1 MARNNDTKET
11 NKETKAWMLH
21 ESEVKDGISYQI
33 TYLTGDKEGTIA
45 YGQVRIND
53 FVAIKCGLVHSK
65 GGHDFWSFPSKK
77 GNDGNWYDDV
87 IPMNKTAAAILK
99 AAAED
104 AVDVVLDELLPE
116 KEKKD
121 VASRQERRSRR

>member
-1 MARNNDTKET
+1 MARNNDKS
-11 NKETKAWMLH
+11 WILH
-21 ESEVKDGISYQI
+21 ESEVKDGVSFQI
-33 TYLTGDKEGTIA
+33 TYLTGDEEGTIA

-99 AAAED
+99 NAAED
-104 AVDVVLDELLPE
+104 AVDVVLDELLPA
-116 KEKKD
+116 KRDKD
-121 VASRQERRSRR
+121 KQDRKSRR

>member
-1 MARNNDTKET
+1 MARNTET
-11 NKETKAWMLH
+11 NKDWILH
-21 ESEVKDGISYQI
+21 ESKVKDGVSYQI
-33 TYLTGDKEGTIA
+33 TYVTGYEEGTIA

-104 AVDVVLDELLPE
+104 AVDIVLDELLPAQIE
-116 KEKKD
+116 KEKESK
-121 VASRQERRSRR
+121 SSRRSRK

>member
-1 MARNNDTKET
+1 MARNT
-11 NKETKAWMLH
+11 ETKKDTNQDWILH
-21 ESEVKDGISYQI
+21 ESEVKDGVSFQI
-33 TYLTGDKEGTIA
+33 TYVTGDEEGTIA

-104 AVDVVLDELLPE
+104 AVDVVLDELLPAKIE
-116 KEKKD
+116 KEKESK
-121 VASRQERRSRR
+121 SSRRSRK

>member
-1 MARNNDTKET
+1 MARNT
-11 NKETKAWMLH
+11 ETKKDTSKDWILH
-21 ESEVKDGISYQI
+21 ESEVKDGVSYQI
-33 TYLTGDKEGTIA
+33 TYVTGDEEGTIA

-104 AVDVVLDELLPE
+104 AVDVVLDELLPAKIE
-116 KEKKD
+116 KDKESK
-121 VASRQERRSRR
+121 SSRRSRK

>member
-1 MARNNDTKET
+1 MARNT
-11 NKETKAWMLH
+11 ETKKDTSKDWILY
-21 ESEVKDGISYQI
+21 ESDVKDGVSYQI
-33 TYLTGDKEGTIA
+33 TYVTGDEDGTIA

-87 IPMNKTAAAILK
+87 IPMNKTAAAILR

-104 AVDVVLDELLPE
+104 AVDVVLDELLPAKIE
-116 KEKKD
+116 KEKESK
-121 VASRQERRSRR
+121 SSRRSRK

>member
-1 MARNNDTKET
+1 MARNRENTKET
-11 NKETKAWMLH
+11 KDSKDKSWILH
-21 ESEVKDGISYQI
+21 ESEVKDGVSYQI
-33 TYLTGDKEGTIA
+33 TYLTGDEEGTIA

-65 GGHDFWSFPSKK
+65 GGYDFWTFPSKK

-99 AAAED
+99 NAAED
-104 AVDVVLDELLPE
+104 AVDVVLDELLPAKRE
-116 KEKKD
+116 ESKN
-121 VASRQERRSRR
+121 ERKSRR

>member
-1 MARNNDTKET
+1 MPRDRKETTKDTKD
-11 NKETKAWMLH
+11 KSWILH
-21 ESEVKDGISYQI
+21 ESEVKDGVSFQI
-33 TYLTGDKEGTIA
+33 THLTGDEEGTIA
-45 YGQVRIND
+45 YGQVRICD

-99 AAAED
+99 QAAED
-104 AVDVVLDELLPE
+104 AVDVVLDELLPAKRE
-116 KEKKD
+116 ESKKERK
-121 VASRQERRSRR
+121 SRR

>member
-1 MARNNDTKET
+1 MARNNDNKNTKKD
-11 NKETKAWMLH
+11 NDKSWILH
-21 ESEVKDGISYQI
+21 ESEVKDGVSFQI
-33 TYLTGDKEGTIA
+33 TYLTGDEEGTIA

-99 AAAED
+99 NAAED
-104 AVDVVLDELLPE
+104 AVDVVLDELLPAKR
-116 KEKKD
+116 KESKK
-121 VASRQERRSRR
+121 ERKSGR

>member
-1 MARNNDTKET
+1 MARDRKDNTKE
-11 NKETKAWMLH
+11 NTKDKSWILH
-21 ESEVKDGISYQI
+21 ESEVKDGVSFQI
-33 TYLTGDKEGTIA
+33 TYLTGDEEGTIA

-99 AAAED
+99 NAAED
-104 AVDVVLDELLPE
+104 AVDVVLDELLPAKRE
-116 KEKKD
+116 ESKKERK
-121 VASRQERRSRR
+121 SRR

>member
-1 MARNNDTKET
+1 MARDRKKTTKDTKD
-11 NKETKAWMLH
+11 KSWILH
-21 ESEVKDGISYQI
+21 ESEVKDGVSFQI
-33 TYLTGDKEGTIA
+33 TYLTGDEEGTIA

-77 GNDGNWYDDV
+77 GQDGNWYDDV

-99 AAAED
+99 QAAED
-104 AVDVVLDELLPE
+104 AVDVVLDELLPA
-116 KEKKD
+116 KRDKD
-121 VASRQERRSRR
+121 KQDRKSRR

>member
-1 MARNNDTKET
+1 MARDRKETTKET
-11 NKETKAWMLH
+11 KDRSWILH
-21 ESEVKDGISYQI
+21 ESEVKDGVSFQI
-33 TYLTGDKEGTIA
+33 TYLTGDEEGTIA

-77 GNDGNWYDDV
+77 GQDGNWYDDV

-99 AAAED
+99 QAAED
-104 AVDVVLDELLPE
+104 AVDVVLDELLPAKRE
-116 KEKKD
+116 ESKKERK
-121 VASRQERRSRR
+121 SRR